1 MKKTLVSPVVPPVVF
16 PRRHLNLSASG
27 MPDALDVS
35 PLPLPVVPMLRTRA
49 TVYAMATLDCRGRA
63 ANQEVVRALRWA
75 AGQRLD
81 IHHTTGV
88 LIVQAH
94 THAVFSVTRD
104 GHVRLP
110 AEVRHRCGLAT
121 GDRVLMAADPRSGQL
136 VIYPPATVD
145 AMLARHAA
153 DATGGETA

>member
-1 MKKTLVSPVVPPVVF
+1 
-16 PRRHLNLSASG
+16 
-27 MPDALDVS
+27 
-35 PLPLPVVPMLRTRA
+35 
-49 TVYAMATLDCRGRA
+49 
-63 ANQEVVRALRWA
+63 
-75 AGQRLD
+75 
-81 IHHTTGV
+81 
-88 LIVQAH
+88 
-94 THAVFSVTRD
+94 VTRD